1 MAKKI
6 KEKLEDI
13 DSLKKIEKN
22 LKDEISGITGKTG
35 QVDLPGAQV
44 VKRAAGHYG
53 AWYHGVPDPE
63 FTARQT
69 VYNTF
74 YNKMKT
80 AIEKS
85 APEGVKE
92 NIDLVVAFP
101 GGGGTKDMVTKAKA
115 TGIEVISV
123 RIINGKAQCFS
134 SYTKENSVFNNWIKN
149 GSLHDREC

>member
-1 MAKKI
+1 MIVLVCGGRNFKDKVLLYKI
-6 KEKLEDI
+6 LDV
-13 DSLKKIEKN
+13 LP
-22 LKDEISGITGKTG
+22 IT
-35 QVDLPGAQV
+35 
-44 VKRAAGHYG
+44 
-53 AWYHGVPDPE
+53 
-63 FTARQT
+63 
-69 VYNTF
+69 
-74 YNKMKT
+74 YNKIINGAAKGADKLSTEWAEDRSIPYQEYPADWDKYRDLKPNPAGFIRNSEML
-80 AIEKS
+80 E
-85 APEGVKE
+85 KE